1 MSRKKFRMAPD
12 AARRRIVCDNF
23 EFNGGA
29 PYCKALTHPWCLA
42 PGESMATCRFV
53 KPPEPKKDESRT
65 PDESLPRK
73 KKKKPTAPEG
83 DGDGEAD

>member
-1 MSRKKFRMAPD
+1 MPRKKFRMAPD

-42 PGESMATCRFV
+42 PGEAPESCRFRIPEAQETPP
-53 KPPEPKKDESRT
+53 KPAPPKRKRGAAGPPEG
-65 PDESLPRK
+65 
-73 KKKKPTAPEG
+73 AA
-83 DGDGEAD
+83 DGETD